1 MNNTQKQIV
10 ITLVFFIVLG
20 IAACVI
26 YFAGILPSSTDASG
40 ISGVSNMVIGS
51 VDAPAV
57 TTVSEPEEISSV
69 SEPEPEPAAE
79 TEPVAETKPVV
90 ETKQYYSFV
99 TTNRYQIL
107 HVRETP
113 DMNGKILARLDPGT
127 RGYVLEHA
135 PEWSLIVTGDN
146 IKGYSY
152 NQYLDLTE
160 ITPEELP
167 EQYRPN

>member
-40 ISGVSNMVIGS
+40 ISSVSNMVIGS

-69 SEPEPEPAAE
+69 SEPEPEP
-79 TEPVAETKPVV
+79 VA

-113 DMNGKILARLDPGT
+113 DMNGKILARLEPGT

>member
-1 MNNTQKQIV
+1 M
-10 ITLVFFIVLG
+10 
-20 IAACVI
+20 A
-26 YFAGILPSSTDASG
+26 
-40 ISGVSNMVIGS
+40 
-51 VDAPAV
+51 
-57 TTVSEPEEISSV
+57 
-69 SEPEPEPAAE
+69 EPEP
-79 TEPVAETKPVV
+79 VA

-113 DMNGKILARLDPGT
+113 DMNGKILARLEPGT

>member
-57 TTVSEPEEISSV
+57 TAVSEPEEISSV

-79 TEPVAETKPVV
+79 TEPVA

>member
-26 YFAGILPSSTDASG
+26 YFAGILPSSTGASG
-40 ISGVSNMVIGS
+40 VSGVSNMVIGS
-51 VDAPAV
+51 VDAPTV
-57 TTVSEPEEISSV
+57 TAVSEPEEEISPV
-69 SEPEPEPAAE
+69 SEPETETEPAMETEPAAE
-79 TEPVAETKPVV
+79 A
-90 ETKQYYSFV
+90 KQYYSFV

-113 DMNGKILARLDPGT
+113 DLSGKILARLDPGT
-127 RGYVLEHA
+127 KGYVLEHT

-167 EQYRPN
+167 EQYRPD

>member
-10 ITLVFFIVLG
+10 ITLIFFIVLG

-26 YFAGILPSSTDASG
+26 YFTGILSSSGTSG
-40 ISGVSNMVIGS
+40 ITGVSNMVIGS
-51 VDAPAV
+51 VDAPSV
-57 TTVSEPEEISSV
+57 TPEPEPEPVV
-69 SEPEPEPAAE
+69 SEPEPEP
-79 TEPVAETKPVV
+79 EPEPAP

-113 DMNGKILARLDPGT
+113 DLSGKILARLAPGT
-127 RGYVLEHA
+127 KGYVLEHT

-146 IKGYSY
+146 IRGYSY

-160 ITPEELP
+160 IAPEELP
-167 EQYRPN
+167 EQYRPD

>member
-26 YFAGILPSSTDASG
+26 YFAGILPSSTAASG

-69 SEPEPEPAAE
+69 SEPEPEPATE
-79 TEPVAETKPVV
+79 TEPATDAV
-90 ETKQYYSFV
+90 QYYSFV

-113 DMNGKILARLDPGT
+113 DMSGKILARLDPGT
-127 RGYVLEHA
+127 KGYVLEYG